1 MCRTYYLVG
10 ENMEKIKVSDL
21 QPGMKVQKHIFDRFG
36 KLLLA
41 EGTILK
47 PQHIRKL
54 ELYGVEGIT
63 IDNNVPVNIEALNMQ
78 TTESDVLYQEAF
90 NAIKDVL
97 SKVRNAHSID
107 TKVIA
112 EVVENIVDKI
122 VKDTQTFL
130 RLSSIRDMDNYTYL
144 HSIDVCIY
152 SIIMGKSLGLD
163 NKNLLKL
170 GLGAILHDI
179 GKGKIPAEILF
190 KPGPL
195 TEEEF
200 DIMKSHTTYGYEI
213 ISGNPNLDSTTA
225 NIALQHHER
234 WDGRGYPGHLREK
247 GINIFARIVTIC
259 DIYDAL
265 TANRVYRGRILPHEA
280 AEYIVNNNGIIS
292 DPALTKYFVQ
302 NVAIYPVGATVL
314 LSTGEIGKVSEIH
327 SSAPLRPVINVFGHR
342 DAQKNVPEHKLNLME
357 DLTVFIVDVIN

>member
-1 MCRTYYLVG
+1 
-10 ENMEKIKVSDL
+10 MEKIKVLGL
-21 QPGMKVQKHIFDRFG
+21 QPGMKVYKNIFDRFG

-47 PQHIRKL
+47 QQHIKKL
-54 ELYGVEGIT
+54 ELYGVAEIA
-63 IDNNVPVNIEALNMQ
+63 IDNNCPIDIETVIME
-78 TTESDVLYQEAF
+78 TTESDVIYQEAF

-97 SKVRNAHSID
+97 CKVKNAQSID
-107 TKVIA
+107 TKLIT
-112 EVVENIVDKI
+112 EIVENIVDQ
-122 VKDTQTFL
+122 VTQDTQTLL
-130 RLSSIRDMDNYTYL
+130 RLSSIREIDNYTYL

-163 NKNLLKL
+163 NKNLRRL
-170 GLGAILHDI
+170 GLGAMLHDI
-179 GKGKIPAEILF
+179 GKGKIPTEILF

-200 DIMKSHTTYGYEI
+200 NIMKSHTTYGYEI
-213 ISGNPNLDSTTA
+213 ITNSPNLDSTTA

-234 WDGRGYPGHLREK
+234 WDGKGYPRHLKENN
-247 GINIFARIVTIC
+247 INIFARIVTIC

-280 AEYIVNNNGIIS
+280 AEYIINNNGVIA
-292 DPALTKYFVQ
+292 DPALTNYFVH
-302 NVAIYPVGATVL
+302 NVAIYPIGSTVL
-314 LSTGEIGKVSEIH
+314 LSTGEIGRVSEIH
-327 SSAPLRPVINVFGHR
+327 SSMPLRPVIDIFGHR
-342 DAQKNVPEHKLNLME
+342 DLKQNIPEHKLNLME